1 MVWSYEADRF
11 EYILINTLPKFMINR
26 IKSESMKN
34 IYRYIIALFLSGL
47 LIIPVTDLMAGN
59 KDRSGQAGASELLIN
74 PWARSS
80 GWGGVNVANTRGLES
95 VFTNIAGTAFTSGTE
110 LIFSATDYLQG
121 SDIKI
126 MNFGLTQR
134 VGESGALSLSIMSM
148 NFGDIIVTTIDNP
161 DGTSGTFSP
170 KLMNINIGYAKA
182 FSNSIYGG
190 FNLKIISESISD
202 MSAQGVA
209 IDAGIQYV
217 TGELENIKFGI
228 ALKNV
233 GPTMKFSGDGLSFRG
248 FYDQFSTNSPTFEQ
262 RKADFELPATL
273 LIGGAYDFLFAEN
286 RFTLAGSFQSNSF
299 TKDQF
304 ILGGEFALKTYLM
317 LRAAYAYEEGI
328 TNKADRT
335 TVFTGPS
342 AGFTVAVPLSKEKGS
357 SFSVDYSY
365 RATDPFSGV
374 HTIGARIN
382 L

>member
-1 MVWSYEADRF
+1 
-11 EYILINTLPKFMINR
+11 
-26 IKSESMKN
+26 MKN
-34 IYRYIIALFLSGL
+34 IYRYIIAVFLASWF
-47 LIIPVTDLMAGN
+47 ISANNAVMAGN

-80 GWGGVNVANTRGLES
+80 GWGGVSVANTRGLES
-95 VFTNIAGTAFTSGTE
+95 VFTNIAGTAFTTGTE
-110 LIFSATDYLQG
+110 IIFTATDYLKG

-126 MNFGLTQR
+126 MNFGLTQH
-134 VGESGALSLSIMSM
+134 VGESGALTLAIMSM

-170 KLMNINIGYAKA
+170 KLMNFSIGYAKA

-217 TGELENIKFGI
+217 TGEKENVKFGI
-228 ALKNV
+228 TLKNV
-233 GPTMKFSGDGLSFRG
+233 GPTMKYTGDGLSFRG
-248 FYDQFSTNSPTFEQ
+248 FYNQFSSTSPTFEQ

-273 LIGGAYDFLFAEN
+273 SIGGSYDFLFAEN
-286 RFTLAGSFQSNSF
+286 RFTIAGSFQSNSF

-304 ILGGEFALKTYLM
+304 VLGGEFALKSYLM

-342 AGFTVAVPLSKEKGS
+342 AGFTVQVPLSKIKGS

-365 RATDPFSGV
+365 RATDPFDGV